1 MSYTVISKKFVRI
14 WWPRSWNEQPPS
26 LQKIMS
32 LKQNAYE
39 RMKRQ
44 VSHTR
49 QTTVFCSIT
58 V

>member
-1 MSYTVISKKFVRI
+1 
-14 WWPRSWNEQPPS
+14 
-26 LQKIMS
+26 MS

-39 RMKRQ
+39 QMKRQ